1 MDLRLAM
8 RIEDLFLEFLVETT
22 KEGHWEKW
30 SQEVKMIDE

>member
-22 KEGHWEKW
+22 KGPLG
-30 SQEVKMIDE
+30 KMESKFKVFK